1 MIAPRERRIVFLIAP
16 YVHLLDLGGPVQV
29 FDSAN
34 QNGGCYKLVFCAT
47 APDIHSSVG
56 LGFAGFNP
64 LIPADHLGP
73 EDMVIV
79 PGVRWKNRHP
89 KSLMNAVYQR
99 YLRDSYEAGA
109 MISSVCSGAFALGES
124 GLLDGRRCTTHW
136 SLTKELQKRFPAA
149 RVVDDILFTRDGR
162 ITTSA
167 GIASGIDLALSL
179 VELHYGPIVTARVAR
194 DLVVYLRRTGEHRQQ
209 HFFLQYRSH
218 IHTAVH
224 RIQEWLN
231 EHPHKP
237 ASLDQLSHM
246 ASMSPST
253 LTRTFKKATGL
264 TPWQYQQRA
273 RLELASGLM
282 RDSRL
287 TLEAIA
293 EKCGYNDVRHFR
305 RVWSQRHH
313 EPPSISREKKQPA
326 TSASRERSKTDN

>member
-47 APDIHSSVG
+47 APEIHSSVG
-56 LGFAGFNP
+56 LGFAKFHP
-64 LIPADHLGP
+64 LIPAADLGP
-73 EDMVIV
+73 EDMVTV

-89 KSLMNAVYQR
+89 KGLLNADFRQ
-99 YLRDSYEAGA
+99 YLRDAYDGGA

-136 SLTKELQKRFPAA
+136 SLTTELQKRFPRA

-162 ITTSA
+162 IITSA
-167 GIASGIDLALSL
+167 GIASGIDLALSI
-179 VELHYGPIVTARVAR
+179 VELNNGPIVTGRVAR
-194 DLVVYLRRTGEHRQQ
+194 DLVVYLRRTGEHQQQ

-218 IHTAVH
+218 IHGSVH

-231 EHPHKP
+231 EHPDEP
-237 ASLDQLSHM
+237 ASLGKLSRM
-246 ASMSPST
+246 ASTSPST

-264 TPWQYQQRA
+264 TPWQYQQRT

-282 RDSRL
+282 RDARL
-287 TLEAIA
+287 TLETIA
-293 EKCGYNDVRHFR
+293 RRCGYDDVRHFR
-305 RVWSQRHH
+305 RVWTQRYG
-313 EPPSISREKKQPA
+313 EPPSVTRIKQH
-326 TSASRERSKTDN
+326 EH